1 MGASYSKMNHSDNN
15 SDTDSSSGSE
25 TDSGMCKCVC
35 VFQHYSLFIDE
46 YICNPGLCIIMNNMV
61 FDKPQLGELKGG
73 KKDEEDLKELFKELG
88 FTVMV
93 HQNFTA
99 EKMKYTA
106 EGYGRMKHHGVFFF
120 IILSHGGE
128 GDVVYGTDGNEVE
141 VHQLKELF
149 YARNCR
155 SLAGIP
161 KIFMIDACRGS
172 RNERVYRPETKCAT
186 KSPNRRGSVTDSADF
201 YTIFASTRG
210 TTAGIDPERGSHLTR
225 NFVDAIKKAN
235 HEKNFEEIMKEVQ
248 RNIRR
253 SKKKQTAETIT
264 TIYQNYYIKK

>member
-1 MGASYSKMNHSDNN
+1 
-15 SDTDSSSGSE
+15 
-25 TDSGMCKCVC
+25 
-35 VFQHYSLFIDE
+35 
-46 YICNPGLCIIMNNMV
+46 MV
-61 FDKPQLGELKGG
+61 FDKPQLGELTGG
-73 KKDEEDLKELFKELG
+73 KKDEEDLKELFKKELG

-93 HQNFTA
+93 HRNLIA

-106 EGYGRMKHHGVFFF
+106 ESYSHMKHHGVFFF

-161 KIFMIDACRGS
+161 KIFLIDACRGS

-186 KSPNRRGSVTDSADF
+186 KSSNRRGIVTDSADF

-210 TTAGIDPERGSHLTR
+210 TTAGIHPVQGSNLTR
-225 NFVDAIKKAN
+225 NFVGAIKKADPD
-235 HEKNFEEIMKEVQ
+235 KKFEEIMKEVQ

-253 SKKKQTAETIT
+253 SRKKQTAETTT

>member
-1 MGASYSKMNHSDNN
+1 
-15 SDTDSSSGSE
+15 
-25 TDSGMCKCVC
+25 
-35 VFQHYSLFIDE
+35 
-46 YICNPGLCIIMNNMV
+46 MV

-73 KKDEEDLKELFKELG
+73 KRDEEDLKKLFKELG
-88 FTVMV
+88 FTAMI
-93 HQNFTA
+93 HQNLTA
-99 EKMKYTA
+99 EKMKYTT
-106 EGYGRMKHHGVFFF
+106 EGYSHMTHSGVFFL

-149 YARNCR
+149 YATKCP

-172 RNERVYRPETKCAT
+172 RNERVYRPETKSAT
-186 KSPNRRGSVTDSADF
+186 KSSKRRASVTDSADV

-225 NFVDAIKKAN
+225 NFVDAIKKADPD
-235 HEKNFEEIMKEVQ
+235 KNFEEIMTEVK
-248 RNIRR
+248 RNIHKT
-253 SKKKQTAETIT
+253 KKKQTAETTSTLT
-264 TIYQNYYIKK
+264 TDYYIKK